1 MSIVWI
7 ENCHI
12 LASRDAV
19 VELRKEFRKELE
31 GYVHNSFKIKI
42 EMCLAKKDGLLVIEF
57 YNLGDSVSSRYARR
71 ASHDYSPQMRRMAKQ
86 FGGKVSMYF
95 HGEDRSEVYGGEA
108 ITDWSQEDEHYMQSV
123 LSMTNE
129 SFSALLKE
137 AEEARLEESR
147 ERGRRLQNR
156 R

>member
-19 VELRKEFRKELE
+19 VELRKEFRKELD

-42 EMCLAKKDGLLVIEF
+42 EMHLAKKDGFLVVEF
-57 YNLGDSVSSRYARR
+57 YNLGDSVSTRYARR
-71 ASHDYSPQMRRMAKQ
+71 ASHDYSPQFRRMAKK
-86 FGGKVSMYF
+86 FGGKVSMYW
-95 HGEDRSEVYGGEA
+95 HGEDRSEIYGGEA
-108 ITDWSQEDEHYMQSV
+108 VTDWSQEDEQYMQSI
-123 LSMTNE
+123 LSMTNA
-129 SFSALLKE
+129 SFSALV
-137 AEEARLEESR
+137 AEEEKTRIEEAR
-147 ERGRRLQNR
+147 ERGRRLQSR